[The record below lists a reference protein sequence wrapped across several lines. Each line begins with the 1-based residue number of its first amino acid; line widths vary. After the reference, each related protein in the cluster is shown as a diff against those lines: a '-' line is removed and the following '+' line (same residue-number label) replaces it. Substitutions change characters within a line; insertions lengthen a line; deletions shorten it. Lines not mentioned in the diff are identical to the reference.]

1 MPLGS
6 SSDAPV
12 ISPGPRIA
20 SHPFFPGAPGVG
32 RRAVRPAS
40 KGCLVGWCRCRASS
54 RVMIAR
60 LPDANPDVAVPKRGF
75 KRTARSIGWGA
86 GQWLEQQGPGLGMT
100 RLGQPSRDVH
110 RRAMHDTADSVAAWQ
125 PVGLMFSSSPTTP
138 AGRLTVL
145 LMPSNDALSVTTRP
159 PASGDPLICPPAR
172 PILRRK
178 CRSRLT
184 GRRRGRTSA
193 SDSTTWLQGSTRL
206 APCAI
211 RAAGTGGT
219 PTPI

>member
-1 MPLGS
+1 ML
-6 SSDAPV
+6 
-12 ISPGPRIA
+12 
-20 SHPFFPGAPGVG
+20 F
-32 RRAVRPAS
+32 
-40 KGCLVGWCRCRASS
+40 
-54 RVMIAR
+54 
-60 LPDANPDVAVPKRGF
+60 
-75 KRTARSIGWGA
+75 RS
-86 GQWLEQQGPGLGMT
+86 WLEQQGPGLGMT

-172 PILRRK
+172 PVLRKK

-184 GRRRGRTSA
+184 ERRRGRTSA

-206 APCAI
+206 VPCPT
-211 RAAGTGGT
+211 RAAGTAMSQQLPLPPPFARFPRRINGN
-219 PTPI
+219 PPCRSRPNALIASNRA